1 VRLVTKCDNRSQ
13 SSLGKSDFREERET
27 LSHFVTGS
35 GGGVGVRL
43 MTHDGGRWGVRP
55 EGLLQWR
62 RVWPME
68 R

>member
-1 VRLVTKCDNRSQ
+1 MGVPVRTASRDLAALQ
-13 SSLGKSDFREERET
+13 EPP
-27 LSHFVTGS
+27 LSVP
-35 GGGVGVRL
+35 L
-43 MTHDGGRWGVRP
+43 WHDGGRWGVRP